1 MDVMEPLIDPTP
13 PDYATLIAGDV
24 GIPAR
29 SVAAVIGLL
38 DEGATVP
45 FIARYRKEVTGGA
58 EDVVIARTQELLT
71 YHREFFDRK
80 KTILASIH
88 EQGKLTPEL
97 RAAIDGAATRAV
109 LEDIY
114 LPYRPKRRTRATI
127 AKEKGLEPLAERMWA
142 QADTSGTPEEIA
154 REFVNADKGVESVE
168 DALAGARDI
177 VAERIV
183 ENAPWRATMRELA
196 WARGQVVSRAA
207 RGKADIKS
215 KFTDYYD
222 FAEPV
227 ARIPSHRL
235 LAILRGES
243 EGFLSHHIGPDAD
256 QARALLRSL
265 AVARK
270 ASIWKLHVEMASDDG
285 YDRLLSSQLETE
297 IRGELKTKADDSA
310 IDVFANNLREL
321 LMAPPFG
328 ASAVLAIDPGFRTGC
343 KVVILGPTGTLR
355 DHGLVYPT
363 EPRSDIEGTHRALDR
378 WLDKFKDIACIAIG
392 NGTGGRETFSVVN
405 EYVKERAKKLTVVL
419 VNEAG
424 ASVYSASEVAREEF
438 PNQDVTV
445 RGAVSIGRR
454 LQDPLSELV
463 KIDPKAIGVG
473 QYQHDV
479 DQKRL
484 KEKLDQVVVACVN
497 HVGVDVNTA
506 SAPLLQYVSGLSARI
521 ANAVVKRRDA
531 EGPFKSRSE
540 LKDVPG
546 LGPKT
551 FEQAAGFLRVKGD
564 NPLDDSAVHP
574 ERYALVERI
583 ARDQKRSLTAL
594 IGDAKAVH
602 AIDIK
607 RYVDD
612 TIGLFTLKD
621 IVAEL
626 EKPGRDPRADFE
638 VTGFRDDVQ
647 KIEDL
652 KKDMVLNGIVTN
664 VTHFGAFVDVG
675 VHQDGLVHVS
685 KVSDRYV
692 SNPAEVLH
700 VGQRVRVR
708 VMEIDLERR
717 RISLSI
723 RDA

>member
-1 MDVMEPLIDPTP
+1 MDPLIPLNP
-13 PDYATLIAGDV
+13 PDYAALIAAEV
-24 GIPAR
+24 GIAAR
-29 SVAAVIGLL
+29 SVAAVIALL

-45 FIARYRKEVTGGA
+45 FIARYRKEATGGA
-58 EDVVIARTQELLT
+58 EDVVIAKTEERVTH
-71 YHREFFDRK
+71 HREFFERK
-80 KTILASIH
+80 TTILQSIH

-97 RAAIDGAATRAV
+97 RAAIEGAATRTA

-114 LPYRPKRRTRATI
+114 LPYKPKRRTRATI
-127 AKEKGLEPLAERMWA
+127 AREKGLEPLADRMWA
-142 QADTSGTPEEIA
+142 QEDRAGVPEEIA
-154 REFVNADKGVESVE
+154 AEFVNAEKGVASAE

-183 ENAPWRATMRELA
+183 EDAAWRATLRDLA
-196 WARGQVVSRAA
+196 RSRGLVVSQAA
-207 RGKADIKS
+207 RGKAEEKS

-222 FAEPV
+222 FSEPV
-227 ARIPSHRL
+227 ARIPSHRF

-243 EGFLSHHIGPDAD
+243 EGFLSHRIGPDGD
-256 QARALLRSL
+256 EARALLRSL
-265 AVARK
+265 CVKRAP
-270 ASIWKLHVEMASDDG
+270 SIWRTHVELASDDG
-285 YDRLLSSQLETE
+285 WDRLLSNHLETE
-297 IRGELKTKADDSA
+297 IRAELKARADDSA
-310 IDVFANNLREL
+310 IDVFASNLREL
-321 LMAPPFG
+321 LLAPPFG

-355 DHGLVYPT
+355 DHGVVYPT
-363 EPRSDIEGTHRALDR
+363 EPRKDIEGTYAALDR
-378 WLDKFKDIACIAIG
+378 WFAKFKDLACVAIG
-392 NGTGGRETFSVVN
+392 NGTGGRETFAVVN
-405 EYVKERAKKLTVVL
+405 DYIKARGKNITVVL

-484 KEKLDQVVVACVN
+484 KEKLDHVVVACVN
-497 HVGVDVNTA
+497 HVGVDANTA
-506 SAPLLQYVSGLSARI
+506 SAPLLSYVSGLSPRVAQAI
-521 ANAVVKRRDA
+521 VARRDT
-531 EGPFKSRSE
+531 EGPFKSRAE
-540 LKDVPG
+540 FKKVPG

-564 NPLDDSAVHP
+564 NPLDNSAVHP

-583 ARDQKRSLTAL
+583 ARDQKQSVAGL
-594 IGDAKAVH
+594 IGDAAAVR
-602 AIDIK
+602 AIDVK
-607 RYVDD
+607 RYADD
-612 TIGLFTLKD
+612 SVGVFTLKD
-621 IVAEL
+621 IVSEL

-638 VTGFRDDVQ
+638 VSGFRDDVQ

-652 KKDMVLNGIVTN
+652 QVNMVLNGIVTN

-685 KVSDRYV
+685 KVADRYV
-692 SNPAEVLH
+692 ANPAEVLH
-700 VGQRVRVR
+700 VGQRVKVR
-708 VMEIDLERR
+708 VMEIDLDRR